1 MITRYQTLLSEI
13 NLFTNQ
19 SGLSYNQLIQFV
31 GLKTAQ
37 LMGVDRVSFW
47 DYYSFDDKEDE
58 IHSIILIQNQKPL
71 PLNNSIILSQRD
83 FPKYFN
89 AITNQRQI
97 VASQARIHPDTAE
110 FNMTYFK
117 PLEIHSMLDVPIKY
131 KDKTLGLICFEV
143 QRTVKEWTP
152 EEVNFCSSLGDILSK
167 FLISQVLGNL
177 IEQVQEL
184 KDLNQAGSPST
195 DLQKS
200 IQQINIDHLFHKSS
214 SNA

>member
-13 NLFTNQ
+13 NLFSNR
-19 SGLSYNQLIQFV
+19 SNLSYNELIQFV
-31 GLKTAQ
+31 GLKTAH

-58 IHSIILIQNQKPL
+58 IHSLILIQNQKPL
-71 PLNNSIILSQRD
+71 PLNNSIVLSQKD
-83 FPKYFN
+83 FPKYFK

-110 FNMTYFK
+110 FNLSYFK

-143 QRTVKEWTP
+143 QRNVKEWTP
-152 EEVNFCSSLGDILSK
+152 EEVNFCSSLGDIVSK

-177 IEQVQEL
+177 IDQVQGL
-184 KDLNQAGSPST
+184 KNLSQEESSAS

>member
-71 PLNNSIILSQRD
+71 PLNNSIILSQKD
-83 FPKYFN
+83 FPKYFK

-97 VASQARIHPDTAE
+97 VASQARIHPDTSE

-177 IEQVQEL
+177 IEQIQEL
-184 KDLNQAGSPST
+184 KDLNQEGSPST
-195 DLQKS
+195 NLQKL
-200 IQQINIDHLFHKSS
+200 IQKINIDHLFHKSS
-214 SNA
+214 SDA